1 MLFLPPN
8 KLYVNPIS
16 SKILVAIF
24 SIVLLASCSA
34 TKKSAS
40 TKATPA
46 KNKTTTKATIPVNRT
61 TTATG
66 KAKVFIKPLKIDRE
80 EFVAYAKTFKGTP
93 YKYGSVTPKDG
104 LDCSGFVMV
113 VFKHFNINPPRVTRD
128 YVNEGETI
136 SMKDAKLGDII
147 LFTGSDNASGI
158 IGHMA
163 IIISNINGV
172 TQFIHSASGKN
183 IGVIESKL
191 SGYWLTHF
199 VKVIK
204 ILE

>member
-1 MLFLPPN
+1 M
-8 KLYVNPIS
+8 NPII
-16 SKILVAIF
+16 SKILVALF

-34 TKKSAS
+34 SKKNTSAR
-40 TKATPA
+40 ATPTKSRTTA
-46 KNKTTTKATIPVNRT
+46 KNTIPVNRT

-80 EFVAYAKTFKGTP
+80 EFVAYAKTFKGIL

-104 LDCSGFVMV
+104 LACSGFVMV

-128 YVNEGETI
+128 YTNEGETI

-158 IGHMA
+158 VGHMA

-191 SGYWLTHF
+191 SGYYLTHF
-199 VKVIK
+199 VKVIR